1 MACCAARP
9 RTRRPPAP
17 APTPAPLASLGPAPG
32 QAHDGDSSDDTFYSA
47 EEEPLGEG
55 AGGAPETVSTAVG
68 EGWATGFPTEREVG
82 AARRQLSATSV
93 ETLDGWEQAATW
105 ESHAG
110 TAMAHRKPASDD
122 TGVFVFFFE
131 GGLQTPHC
139 SRPDRC
145 PSALWR
151 SHPCVVCAASP
162 LPRDPVERALP
173 CADRPRVPT
182 AVG

>member
-17 APTPAPLASLGPAPG
+17 TTAPAPAPAPLGPPPG
-32 QAHDGDSSDDTFYSA
+32 QAHGDSSDDTFYSA
-47 EEEPLGEG
+47 EEEPLGEDV
-55 AGGAPETVSTAVG
+55 GGAPEAVSTAVG

-131 GGLQTPHC
+131 GGLQTPNC

-162 LPRDPVERALP
+162 LSRDPVKRALP